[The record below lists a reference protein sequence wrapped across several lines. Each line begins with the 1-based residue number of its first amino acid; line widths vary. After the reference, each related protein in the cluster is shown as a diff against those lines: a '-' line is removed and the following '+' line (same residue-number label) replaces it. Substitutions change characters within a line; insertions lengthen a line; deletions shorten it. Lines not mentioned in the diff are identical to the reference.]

1 VWFLLEADAVLCEV
15 CKENDVAIT
24 LTEIDGNGVRQVR
37 LCEKC
42 AAERGVQT
50 AVATPKP
57 ALESLL
63 QSAQQQLAGAQDD
76 VGRCSFCASTLR
88 DFRQSGRLGCPYC
101 YTAFEASLRDLLR
114 KVQGSARH
122 TGREYGAPPTL
133 GTAPTGAPTA
143 DRLRERLERAIRNE
157 EFELAATIRD
167 QLRALE

>member
-1 VWFLLEADAVLCEV
+1 MLCEV

-37 LCEKC
+37 LCERC

-50 AVATPKP
+50 NVTAPKP

-63 QSAQQQLAGAQDD
+63 QSAQQQLAATQDD

-88 DFRQSGRLGCPYC
+88 DFRQTGRLGCPYC
-101 YTAFEASLRDLLR
+101 YTAFEGSLRDLLR
-114 KVQGSARH
+114 KVHGSARH
-122 TGREYGAPPTL
+122 TGRQYGAPAAL
-133 GTAPTGAPTA
+133 AAPAPGAPTA

-157 EFELAATIRD
+157 EFELAASLRD